1 MVSMPLSMVKEGEAN
16 TIVKIGGKE
25 ETKQFLERLGFIVGT
40 QVTVISMI
48 NGNMI
53 LRVKDARVAIG
64 KEMAT
69 KIMVVAA

>member
-1 MVSMPLSMVKEGEAN
+1 MPLSMVKEGEPN

-64 KEMAT
+64 KEMAM

>member
-1 MVSMPLSMVKEGEAN
+1 MPLSMVKEGEAN

-25 ETKQFLERLGFIVGT
+25 ETKQFLERLGFLVGT
-40 QVTVISMI
+40 QVTVISII

-53 LRVKDARVAIG
+53 LCVKDARVAIG
-64 KEMAT
+64 KEMAM

>member
-1 MVSMPLSMVKEGEAN
+1 MPLSMVKEGEAN